1 MKPITPLDWM
11 MSGDTGVSSKTIMHV
26 MEGCKPPG
34 FGADVPHD
42 WADFGRCHRL
52 LEAFPSYRER
62 LHEMAG
68 HYPMWGPLVRE
79 WGRLTEMYLNK
90 DEGLYEA
97 MRALIDE
104 GRLAAGWTKTGPGSW
119 RGPQKQQ
126 ETTIG
131 VVTISTP

>member
-11 MSGDTGVSSKTIMHV
+11 MSGETGVSSKTIMHV
-26 MEGCKPPG
+26 MEGCKPPR

-62 LHEMAG
+62 LHEMAF

-90 DEGLYEA
+90 EEGLYEA
-97 MRALIDE
+97 MRALIEE

-131 VVTISTP
+131 VVTIGAH